1 MSSAMNHAKR
11 SHRSHFKS
19 RAFIGG
25 RASVITP
32 SLHKQHSFNL
42 IRMLS
47 QHRRKQPAA
56 QKGRIDDGCTADLS
70 V

>member
-11 SHRSHFKS
+11 SHRSEYRN
-19 RAFIGG
+19 RAFMGR

-42 IRMLS
+42 IRMLA
-47 QHRRKQPAA
+47 QHRRKQPT
-56 QKGRIDDGCTADLS
+56 QKGRVEDGSNAE
-70 V
+70 

>member
-1 MSSAMNHAKR
+1 MSSAMNHVKR

-19 RAFIGG
+19 RAFSGG

-42 IRMLS
+42 IRMLT
-47 QHRRKQPAA
+47 QHRRKQPETA
-56 QKGRIDDGCTADLS
+56 KGRKAETDGE
-70 V
+70 

>member
-19 RAFIGG
+19 RAFSGG

-42 IRMLS
+42 IRMLT

>member
-19 RAFIGG
+19 RAFSGG

-32 SLHKQHSFNL
+32 SLHRQHSFDL
-42 IRMLS
+42 LRLMRGL
-47 QHRRKQPAA
+47 RRKKPENRTER
-56 QKGRIDDGCTADLS
+56 GGDDGHDL
-70 V
+70 